1 MNKIALVAPAANFA
15 LVAVPEG
22 LEASLTSTAEPIGSI
37 LEGGIFDD
45 FALIG
50 ALVFGV
56 EDAER
61 DRRDDE

>member
-1 MNKIALVAPAANFA
+1 MNKIALVAPAENFP

-22 LEASLTSTAEPIGSI
+22 LQASLTSTAEPIGSMQ
-37 LEGGIFDD
+37 EGGIFDD

-61 DRRDDE
+61 DRRGDE